1 MLDRRSWIVPVV
13 VAMFAMAIGLVLGSG
28 PLRTALIGSLGT
40 QVESLEDQVDAAER
54 SAEEANIANDY
65 GAAYIDATAPGLL
78 NGALDG
84 HVVATVA
91 VDAADTDD
99 LGAIELRFQ
108 EAGAKLGAS
117 VAIEPTWSD
126 PNQSA
131 FRAALAPQL
140 AISVAGLD
148 GTESVD
154 EVFAHALAQAL
165 MPDRFPEGV
174 DSETGVTGPD
184 GEVGA
189 DRAEVLWTLLADAE
203 LVSGTRTEGA
213 DAVALVAGEAVTPE
227 DATQLQATSS
237 TTLAQVFAEYDVAIV
252 AANGPEQDGDLAS
265 AIIKD
270 PDDLGARISTV
281 TWINT
286 PYSQV
291 SVALALQE
299 QFAGWVGHYGPGEG
313 RDAAPPPPAQTS

>member
-1 MLDRRSWIVPVV
+1 MRDRRSWVVPVV
-13 VAMFAMAIGLVLGSG
+13 VAMFAMALGLVLGSG

-40 QVESLEDQVDAAER
+40 QVDSLEDQVDAAER
-54 SAEEANIANDY
+54 SAEEADVTNDY
-65 GAAYIDATAPGLL
+65 GAAFIDVRATELL

-91 VDAADTDD
+91 VDAPHADD
-99 LGAIELRFQ
+99 LAAIELRFQ
-108 EAGAKLGAS
+108 EAGATLGAS
-117 VAIEPTWSD
+117 IAIEPTWSD

-140 AISVAGLD
+140 ATSVAGLD
-148 GTESVD
+148 GTEGVD

-213 DAVALVAGEAVTPE
+213 DAVALVAGEAGTS
-227 DATQLQATSS
+227 DDSTHLQATSS
-237 TTLAQVFAEYDVAIV
+237 TRLARVFAQYDVAIV
-252 AANGPEQDGDLAS
+252 AASGPDQDGDLAS
-265 AIIKD
+265 AVVKD
-270 PDDLGARISTV
+270 VDDLGARVSTV
-281 TWINT
+281 TWVNT

-313 RDAAPPPPAQTS
+313 RAAAPPPQAQ